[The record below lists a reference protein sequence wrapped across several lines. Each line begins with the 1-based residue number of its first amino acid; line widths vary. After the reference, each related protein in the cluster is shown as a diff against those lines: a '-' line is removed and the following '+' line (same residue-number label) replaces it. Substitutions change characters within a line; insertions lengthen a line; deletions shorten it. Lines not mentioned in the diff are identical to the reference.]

1 MGRETWVYDKQ
12 ARKLVPAWEYYS
24 RKYSGTA
31 RSDLPAPML
40 ISDSLADVLNP
51 ADGKRYDSKSKYYAA
66 VKAKGCEIVGS
77 DAGKTASPRKVDD
90 PTADIVNAMKR
101 HGAL

>member
-1 MGRETWVYDKQ
+1 MARERFVYDRQ
-12 ARKLVPAWEYYS
+12 QGKLVPAWVFYEKQA
-24 RKYSGTA
+24 RGVA